1 MTEAKEVLGFEP
13 TTIND
18 FYRLQCLEERQ
29 MDIRDRF
36 AVSVVSSV
44 IGSGEL
50 KIDSI
55 LYVKTARNLAKVAY
69 LVADA
74 MLKERAK

>member
-1 MTEAKEVLGFEP
+1 MSKAKEVLGFEP
-13 TTIND
+13 TTIDD
-18 FYRLQCLEERQ
+18 FYRLQCLEETQ
-29 MDIRDRF
+29 KAIRDRF

-55 LYVKTARNLAKVAY
+55 LYVKTARNLAKAAY

-74 MLKERAK
+74 MLRERAK